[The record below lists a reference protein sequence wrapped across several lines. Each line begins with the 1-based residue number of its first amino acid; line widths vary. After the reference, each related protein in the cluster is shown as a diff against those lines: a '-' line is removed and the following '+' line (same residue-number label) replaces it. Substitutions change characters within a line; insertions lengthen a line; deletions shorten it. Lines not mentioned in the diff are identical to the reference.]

1 MAQILAPVVQKVDS
15 AIHWV
20 NHYTVNNAIGCRKIL
35 TQWIVIYPVGS
46 AIQLLNNRV

>member
-1 MAQILAPVVQKVDS
+1 MAQILAPVAQKVDG

-20 NHYTVNNAIGCRKIL
+20 NHYTVNNVIGFRKIL
-35 TQWIVIYPVGS
+35 TQWIVIYPVDS